1 MNASPFILFGN
12 IHIVTMAIIGLVAV
26 FLPLVCKNQSTS
38 NKSLISKVI
47 AFIILSH
54 VIISP
59 YKDLYLLQNP
69 YNWRE
74 ILPIHMCDLSE
85 IFLAAFLL
93 GGPKILY
100 KCAFFW
106 GLAGASMAIITPDI
120 PVIDLDYAFF
130 MIGHGMI
137 VIGIMYATI
146 SLGNRP
152 YAKDILTVSAITAF
166 VLLPAIYLINLA
178 LGDFINFKG
187 EVQPTNYWY
196 LIAKPAGASLMD
208 AFPEPPLHLL
218 ITTPLAIAMFYLI
231 YIPYAI
237 KDKLAK

>member
-12 IHIVTMAIIGLVAV
+12 VHLITMAIIVLVAV
-26 FLPLVCKNQSTS
+26 FLPLVCKNQSIS
-38 NKSLISKVI
+38 NKSLISKII

-137 VIGIMYATI
+137 VIGVMYATI

-152 YAKDILTVSAITAF
+152 YAKDILTVSLITAF
-166 VLLPAIYLINLA
+166 VLFPIVYLINLI
-178 LGDFINFKG
+178 LG
-187 EVQPTNYWY
+187 EPANYWY

-208 AFPEPPLHLL
+208 AFPEPPYHLL
-218 ITTPLAIAMFYLI
+218 ITTPLAIATFCLI

>member
-12 IHIVTMAIIGLVAV
+12 IHLITMALIASVAI
-26 FLPLVCKNQSTS
+26 FLPLACKNQSIS
-38 NKSLISKVI
+38 NKSLISKII

-85 IFLAAFLL
+85 IFLATFLL

-137 VIGIMYATI
+137 IIGIMYATI

-166 VLLPAIYLINLA
+166 VLLPIVYLINLI
-178 LGDFINFKG
+178 LG
-187 EVQPTNYWY
+187 EPANYWY

>member
-12 IHIVTMAIIGLVAV
+12 VHLITMAIIVLVAV
-26 FLPLVCKNQSTS
+26 FLPLVCKNQSIS
-38 NKSLISKVI
+38 NKSLISKII

-137 VIGIMYATI
+137 VIGVMYATI

-152 YAKDILTVSAITAF
+152 YAKDILTVSLITAF
-166 VLLPAIYLINLA
+166 VLLPIVYLINLI
-178 LGDFINFKG
+178 LG
-187 EVQPTNYWY
+187 EPANYWY

-208 AFPEPPLHLL
+208 AFPEPPYHLL
-218 ITTPLAIAMFYLI
+218 ITTPLAIAIFYLI

>member
-69 YNWRE
+69 YNWKE

-166 VLLPAIYLINLA
+166 VLLPIVYLINLI
-178 LGDFINFKG
+178 LG
-187 EVQPTNYWY
+187 EPANYWY

-208 AFPEPPLHLL
+208 AFPEPPFHLL

>member
-12 IHIVTMAIIGLVAV
+12 IHIVTMAIIVLVAV

-137 VIGIMYATI
+137 VIGVMYATI

-166 VLLPAIYLINLA
+166 VLLPIVYLINLI
-178 LGDFINFKG
+178 LG
-187 EVQPTNYWY
+187 EPANYWY

-208 AFPEPPLHLL
+208 AFPEPPYHLL
-218 ITTPLAIAMFYLI
+218 ITTPLAIVTFYLI

>member
-26 FLPLVCKNQSTS
+26 FLPLVCKNQSIS

-166 VLLPAIYLINLA
+166 VLLPIVYLINLI
-178 LGDFINFKG
+178 LG
-187 EVQPTNYWY
+187 EPANYWY

-208 AFPEPPLHLL
+208 AFPEPPFHLL

>member
-1 MNASPFILFGN
+1 MNADPFVLFGN
-12 IHIVTMAIIGLVAV
+12 VHLITIALIVFTTI
-26 FLPLVCKNQSTS
+26 FFPLACKNQSEQ
-38 NKSLISKVI
+38 NKSFISKII
-47 AFIILSH
+47 AFIILAH

-59 YKDLYLLQNP
+59 YKDLYILQNP
-69 YNWRE
+69 YNWKE

-85 IFLAAFLL
+85 IFLASFLL
-93 GGPKILY
+93 GGPKFLY

-137 VIGIMYATI
+137 VIGVMYATI
-146 SLGNRP
+146 SLGNRA
-152 YAKDILTVSAITAF
+152 YAKDILSVSLVTAF
-166 VLLPAIYLINLA
+166 VLLPIVYLINLV
-178 LGDFINFKG
+178 LG
-187 EVQPTNYWY
+187 EPANYWY

-208 AFPEPPLHLL
+208 AFPEPPFHLL
-218 ITTPLAIAMFYLI
+218 ITIPLAIATFYLI

>member
-12 IHIVTMAIIGLVAV
+12 IHIVTMAIIVLVAV
-26 FLPLVCKNQSTS
+26 FLPLVCKNQSIS
-38 NKSLISKVI
+38 NKSLISKII

-69 YNWRE
+69 YNWKE

-137 VIGIMYATI
+137 VIGVMYATI

-152 YAKDILTVSAITAF
+152 YAKDILTVSLITAF
-166 VLLPAIYLINLA
+166 VLLPIVYLINLI
-178 LGDFINFKG
+178 LG
-187 EVQPTNYWY
+187 EPANYWY

-208 AFPEPPLHLL
+208 AFPEPPYHLL
-218 ITTPLAIAMFYLI
+218 ITTPLAIATFCLI

>member
-1 MNASPFILFGN
+1 
-12 IHIVTMAIIGLVAV
+12 
-26 FLPLVCKNQSTS
+26 
-38 NKSLISKVI
+38 
-47 AFIILSH
+47 
-54 VIISP
+54 
-59 YKDLYLLQNP
+59 
-69 YNWRE
+69 
-74 ILPIHMCDLSE
+74 
-85 IFLAAFLL
+85 
-93 GGPKILY
+93 
-100 KCAFFW
+100 
-106 GLAGASMAIITPDI
+106 MAIITPDI

-137 VIGIMYATI
+137 IIGIMYATI

-166 VLLPAIYLINLA
+166 VLLPIVYLINLI
-178 LGDFINFKG
+178 LG
-187 EVQPTNYWY
+187 EPANYWY

>member
-69 YNWRE
+69 YNWKE

-137 VIGIMYATI
+137 VIGVMYATI

-152 YAKDILTVSAITAF
+152 YAKDILTVSLITAF
-166 VLLPAIYLINLA
+166 VLLPIVYLINLI
-178 LGDFINFKG
+178 LG
-187 EVQPTNYWY
+187 EPANYWY

-208 AFPEPPLHLL
+208 AFPEPPYHLL
-218 ITTPLAIAMFYLI
+218 ITTPLAIVTFYLI

>member
-12 IHIVTMAIIGLVAV
+12 VHLITMALIALVAV

-38 NKSLISKVI
+38 NKSLISKII

-137 VIGIMYATI
+137 VIGVMYATI

-152 YAKDILTVSAITAF
+152 YAKDILTVSLITAF
-166 VLLPAIYLINLA
+166 VLFPIVYLINLI
-178 LGDFINFKG
+178 LG
-187 EVQPTNYWY
+187 EPANYWY

-208 AFPEPPLHLL
+208 AFPEPPYHLL
-218 ITTPLAIAMFYLI
+218 ITTPLAIATFCLI

>member
-12 IHIVTMAIIGLVAV
+12 IHLITMALIASVAI
-26 FLPLVCKNQSTS
+26 FLPLACKNQSTS
-38 NKSLISKVI
+38 NQSLISKII

-85 IFLAAFLL
+85 IFLATFLL

-137 VIGIMYATI
+137 IIGIMYATI

-166 VLLPAIYLINLA
+166 VLLPIVYLINLI
-178 LGDFINFKG
+178 LG
-187 EVQPTNYWY
+187 EPANYWY

>member
-12 IHIVTMAIIGLVAV
+12 IHIVTMAIIVLVAV

-38 NKSLISKVI
+38 NKSLISKII

-69 YNWRE
+69 YNWKE

-137 VIGIMYATI
+137 VIGVMYATI

-152 YAKDILTVSAITAF
+152 YAKDILTVSLITAF
-166 VLLPAIYLINLA
+166 VLLPIVYLINLI
-178 LGDFINFKG
+178 LG
-187 EVQPTNYWY
+187 EPANYWY

-208 AFPEPPLHLL
+208 AFPEPPYHLL
-218 ITTPLAIAMFYLI
+218 ITTPLAIATFCLI

>member
-12 IHIVTMAIIGLVAV
+12 VHLVTIAIIILVAV
-26 FLPLVCKNQSTS
+26 LLPLVCKNQSTS
-38 NKSLISKVI
+38 NKSLISKII

-69 YNWRE
+69 YNWKE

-166 VLLPAIYLINLA
+166 VLLPIVYLINLI
-178 LGDFINFKG
+178 LG
-187 EVQPTNYWY
+187 EPANYWY

-237 KDKLAK
+237 KDKLVK